1 MYYCIKLECFSWVA
15 TAIRISLNLHAFI
28 ELENLWEC
36 IIQNSQSDRRSVHSL
51 WSRSMK
57 TWTWRIQNLL
67 PKTGHSRELLFW
79 MVSRWNVRIDFLIF
93 MTEFRH
99 LTGYKRLFYG
109 FSKIFKNTKKYIREI
124 IFVCND
130 SFSFL
135 IMSSFSFCDVI
146 GTKKRKG

>member
-1 MYYCIKLECFSWVA
+1 MCVCLYYCIKSECFSWVA
-15 TAIRISLNLHAFI
+15 TTIRISLNLHAFI

-67 PKTGHSRELLFW
+67 PKTGHGRELLFW

-93 MTEFRH
+93 MTEFRR
-99 LTGYKRLFYG
+99 LTVYSLLFYE
-109 FSKIFKNTKKYIREI
+109 FSRTKNKNKYTRKH
-124 IFVCND
+124 
-130 SFSFL
+130 
-135 IMSSFSFCDVI
+135 FCL
-146 GTKKRKG
+146 